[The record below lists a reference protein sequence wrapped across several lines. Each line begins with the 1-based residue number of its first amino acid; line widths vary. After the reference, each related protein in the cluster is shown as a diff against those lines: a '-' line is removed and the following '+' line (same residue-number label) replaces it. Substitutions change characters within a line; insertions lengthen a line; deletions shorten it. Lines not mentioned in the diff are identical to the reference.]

1 VCSSGESGGR
11 DAVSLSLGVSVDEQ
25 PDEYCFKL
33 IAFKLINDR
42 KFFYAQ
48 RIGARISIVM
58 PVRAL
63 DGRRQCFSVPLVVSS
78 LTLSLSESE
87 TEIKNQ
93 NRCGI
98 FSFFFSI
105 FW

>member
-1 VCSSGESGGR
+1 M
-11 DAVSLSLGVSVDEQ
+11 DDDNVSLCRLSFLLS
-25 PDEYCFKL
+25 
-33 IAFKLINDR
+33 
-42 KFFYAQ
+42 
-48 RIGARISIVM
+48 
-58 PVRAL
+58 
-63 DGRRQCFSVPLVVSS
+63 
-78 LTLSLSESE
+78 LSLSESE